1 MDASGIEVDEISSR
15 SRRLDLPL
23 LVGKGGQHQV
33 SEALNLL
40 LETKSL
46 VLRVRGLVR
55 IGERRWDIILDRN
68 QVIKLP
74 EKNPL
79 DALKK
84 VIALHEGRRLL
95 DRDIL
100 YIDFRNIDK
109 PVLGL
114 TDEASGELRDIRN
127 LVRGENV

>member
-1 MDASGIEVDEISSR
+1 M
-15 SRRLDLPL
+15 
-23 LVGKGGQHQV
+23 
-33 SEALNLL
+33 
-40 LETKSL
+40 
-46 VLRVRGLVR
+46 
-55 IGERRWDIILDRN
+55 DRN